1 MNQLHVHV
9 FTTGFIFGF
18 EALMGLVLNSFTV
31 YFLQFGRRTGEK
43 PDRILNAHLLNV
55 ITANLISSTVLP
67 GIAFL
72 TVNLNITCDILPII
86 AFRLIAETLK
96 FTVVLLFI
104 AVGMEMLVIIFS
116 PFSLTKY
123 RVWHKNVVTTFV
135 WLLAFISSWDYFLTK
150 LVKSSYT
157 INSESSA
164 ENMSRLINETVPLPC
179 SVVEADGLYP
189 LLKYGVSLGVIITCY
204 IIAAAKL
211 HSRTKTSGHQGIFT
225 DRNLQVNTNSHG

>member
-104 AVGMEMLVIIFS
+104 VVGLEMLVIIFS

-135 WLLAFISSWDYFLTK
+135 WLLSFISSWDYFLTK

-157 INSESSA
+157 IN
-164 ENMSRLINETVPLPC
+164 
-179 SVVEADGLYP
+179 
-189 LLKYGVSLGVIITCY
+189 
-204 IIAAAKL
+204 
-211 HSRTKTSGHQGIFT
+211 
-225 DRNLQVNTNSHG
+225 